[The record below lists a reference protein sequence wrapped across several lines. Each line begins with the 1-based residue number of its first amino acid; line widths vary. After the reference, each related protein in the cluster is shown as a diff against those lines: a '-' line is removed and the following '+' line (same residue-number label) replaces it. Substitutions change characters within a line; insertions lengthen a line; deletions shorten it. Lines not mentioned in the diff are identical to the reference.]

1 MRSLRTVSPLIL
13 LPLIALS
20 AKANAWS
27 PAGRE
32 YAYVEDGKLTLLDAA
47 SGKRKDLV
55 EMKKLEASALP
66 PPPGGR
72 FDWQNRRVS
81 EKSVQ
86 WMPNARDLLLIVRGD
101 LFLLNTDS
109 KKWEQLTATPF
120 AERDPKPSPDGKSV
134 AYRIAHDLYVR
145 DLGAKKETRL
155 TSDGSENILNGELDW
170 VYPEELDLG
179 TAYWWSP
186 DSRRIAYLQF
196 DTARLGIYPHADLL
210 GVAPIYEPQRY
221 PKAGTLNSEVR
232 LGVVPAAGGD
242 TLWMNLGETR
252 DRLLARVAW
261 FPEGATLAVQ
271 RLNRVQNRLDFLSVD
286 ADSGSS
292 KTLFAETDPAWI
304 NVHDDLRFLPSRRE
318 FLWSSEKS
326 GFRHLYRMSYEGKEA
341 GRVTSGEWE
350 VTAVHGVDEKS
361 GKVFF
366 GSTEASP
373 IERHLFVAN
382 LDGGGKARLTKKEGT
397 HSIAM
402 SPMAD
407 YYFDTHSSSSSP
419 PRTTIHRADGTE
431 VGVRKEADPKAA
443 ADRLSG
449 EIVKVTA
456 PDGTLLYARLIK
468 PPNFDPSRKY
478 PAVVSVY
485 GGPHAQTV
493 TNSWAPAGRNEDLA
507 KKGFVIWQLDN
518 RGSAGR
524 GHAWEA
530 KLYRRLGRQELA
542 DQLVGVEHLVKMGF
556 VDSKRIGI
564 TGWSYGGY
572 MTLYALLNAPDTFAA
587 GVSGAPVTD
596 WRHYDTIYTERYLGL
611 PSENEAGYR
620 DSSVVQS
627 AANLRGK
634 LLLIHNFGDD
644 NVLFQNTLQ
653 MADALQRAGKRFE
666 MMVYP
671 QKTHGV
677 TGDHGKQ
684 MNATIVEFFERTLTG
699 R

>member
-1 MRSLRTVSPLIL
+1 MRSPRTL
-13 LPLIALS
+13 LLLTAVALGVN
-20 AKANAWS
+20 ANVWS

-32 YAYVEDGKLTLLDAA
+32 YAHVEGGKLLLFDAA
-47 SGKRKDLV
+47 SRKSKELV
-55 EMKKLEASALP
+55 EMKKLEATAIEP
-66 PPPGGR
+66 PPAGR
-72 FDWQNRRVS
+72 FDWQNRRVG
-81 EKSVQ
+81 EKSIQ
-86 WMPNARDLLLIVRGD
+86 WMPNARDLLLVVRGD
-101 LFLLNTDS
+101 LFLFDTNS

-120 AERDPKPSPDGKSV
+120 AERDPKPSPDGKSIS
-134 AYRIAHDLYVR
+134 YRVAHDLFVR
-145 DLGAKKETRL
+145 DLASKKETRL
-155 TSDGSENILNGELDW
+155 TSDGSDNILNGELDW

-186 DSRRIAYLQF
+186 DSKKIAYLQF
-196 DTARLGIYPHADLL
+196 DTSRLGIYPHADLL
-210 GVAPIYEPQRY
+210 GVTPIYEPQKY

-232 LGVVPAAGGD
+232 LGVVSTSGGD
-242 TLWMNLGETR
+242 TVWMNLGETR

-261 FPEGATLAVQ
+261 FPEGGTLAVQ
-271 RLNRVQNRLDFLSVD
+271 RLNRVQNRLDVLSVD
-286 ADSGSS
+286 TGTAVS
-292 KTLFAETDPAWI
+292 KTLFTETDAAWI

-326 GFRHLYRMSYEGKEA
+326 GFRHLYRMTYDGKEA

-350 VTAVHGVDEKS
+350 VTAVHAVDEKS
-361 GKVFF
+361 GKIFF
-366 GSTEASP
+366 VSTEVSP
-373 IERHLFVAN
+373 LERHLFAVN
-382 LDGGGKARLTKKEGT
+382 LDGGAAVRLTKQNGT
-397 HSIAM
+397 HTIHM
-402 SPMAD
+402 SPAAD
-407 YYFDTHSSSSSP
+407 YYFDTHSSIDSP
-419 PRTTIHRADGTE
+419 PRTTIHRGDGTE
-431 VGVRKEADPKAA
+431 VGVRKEADPKARE
-443 ADRLSG
+443 DRLPA

-456 PDGTLLYARLIK
+456 PDGTLLYGRLTK
-468 PPNFDPSRKY
+468 PANFDPSRKY

-493 TNSWAPAGRNEDLA
+493 TNAWYPAGRNDDLA

-530 KLYRRLGRQELA
+530 KLYRRFGKQELA
-542 DQLVGVEHLVKMGF
+542 DQLVGVDHLVKMGF
-556 VDSKRIGI
+556 VDPKRIGI

-572 MTLYALLNAPDTFAA
+572 MTLYAMLNAPNTFVA

-611 PSENEAGYR
+611 PSENPVGYR

-627 AANLRGK
+627 AANLKGQ
-634 LLLIHNFGDD
+634 LLLVHNFGDD

-666 MMVYP
+666 MMIYP
-671 QKTHGV
+671 QKSHGV
-677 TGDHGKQ
+677 TGDAAKQ
-684 MNATIVEFFERTLTG
+684 LKDTTVSFFERTLGSG